1 MKKMETG
8 ETAESAKIGEAALKC
23 CMVLFSLFSHLLSN
37 LQRFQKE
44 IMHSLACGIMESNF

>member
-44 IMHSLACGIMESNF
+44 IMHSLACGIMENNF